1 MFGQIVFGLIGIP
14 LGVLVMVRT
23 NYIVDQITGP
33 IGFAE
38 KYLSSG
44 GTYTFFRI
52 VGFLITLVS
61 MFVMFGFAGSIYMSI
76 VDSLGGIT
84 GR

>member
-14 LGVLVMVRT
+14 LGVLIMVRT
-23 NYIVDQITGP
+23 NYIVDQITGS

-38 KYLSSG
+38 RYLGSG

-52 VGFLITLVS
+52 IGFIITLVS
-61 MFVMFGFAGSIYMSI
+61 LFVMFGFAGTIYTSIIDGLKGVS
-76 VDSLGGIT
+76 GK
-84 GR
+84 

>member
-14 LGVLVMVRT
+14 LGILIMVKT
-23 NYIVDQITGP
+23 NYIVDQITGF

-38 KYLSSG
+38 KYLGSG

-52 VGFLITLVS
+52 LGFVITIVS
-61 MFVMFGFAGSIYMSI
+61 LLVMFGFAGMIYTSI
-76 VDSLGGIT
+76 VEGLGGVA

>member
-52 VGFLITLVS
+52 VGFSIPRVS
-61 MFVMFGFAGSIYMSI
+61 RCVMFVFPGA
-76 VDSLGGIT
+76 
-84 GR
+84 

>member
-1 MFGQIVFGLIGIP
+1 MFGQIVFGIIGIP
-14 LGVLVMVRT
+14 LGILIMVRT

-52 VGFLITLVS
+52 VGFLVVFAS
-61 MFVMFGFAGSIYMSI
+61 MFVMFGMADTIYTSI
-76 VDSLGGIT
+76 VGGLGGVS

>member
-14 LGVLVMVRT
+14 LGILIMVKT
-23 NYIVDQITGP
+23 NYIVDQITGS

-38 KYLSSG
+38 TYLGSG

-52 VGFLITLVS
+52 LGFLITLLS
-61 MFVMFGFAGSIYMSI
+61 LFVMFGFAGSIYTSI
-76 VDSLGGIT
+76 VDGIGGVA
-84 GR
+84 GK